1 MTSSLACVVLAA
13 GEGKR
18 MRSQRPKPLHLLCG
32 RAMLL
37 HVLDRVAEL
46 DAERAVI
53 VVGHGAERITKK
65 LVEDGPSDLPI
76 DFVEQSVQRGTGDA
90 ASVAL
95 TAFEDDDEDADLL
108 VLAGDMP
115 LIRTPTLRRLL
126 ELHRTTDA
134 AVTVLGYDFPDPDGY
149 GRLVRGKDD
158 RVERIV
164 EHRDATDEERE
175 LTEVNASIYVFK
187 RSLLAPALR
196 RVTPDN
202 AQGEYYL
209 TDVVAVLADAGHRVE
224 ALIGDDATEM
234 LGVNDRAQL
243 AAAEAELR
251 RRTNAAWLDRGV
263 TMLDPA
269 NTYIDATVHLG
280 EDVTLFPGTIL
291 QGQTRIGARS
301 EIGPESRLV
310 DTIVGED
317 CTVRST
323 YATDTEIG
331 DGCTVGPFCHLAA
344 GASLAPGTTTGPFYT
359 RPEGRGE

>member
-1 MTSSLACVVLAA
+1 MTSSLAAVVLAA

-18 MRSQRPKPLHLLCG
+18 MRSSRPKPLHLLCG

-46 DAERAVI
+46 DAERAVV
-53 VVGHGAERITKK
+53 VVGHGAERVTKK
-65 LVEDGPSDLPI
+65 LVEDGPPGLPI
-76 DFVEQSVQRGTGDA
+76 EFVEQVVQRGTGDA

-95 TAFEDDDEDADLL
+95 TAFDDDDEHADVL

-115 LIRTPTLRRLL
+115 LVRSETLARLV
-126 ELHRTTDA
+126 ELHRDTDA
-134 AVTVLGYDFPDPDGY
+134 AVTVLGVRLPDPTGY

-158 RVERIV
+158 RVVRIV
-164 EHRDATDEERE
+164 EQRDATAEEQEIDEIN
-175 LTEVNASIYVFK
+175 TSIYCFK
-187 RSLLAPALR
+187 RSLLSPALR

-209 TDVVAVLADAGHRVE
+209 TDVIAVLSEAGHRVE
-224 ALIGDDATEM
+224 SLIADDPGEM

-251 RRTNAAWLDRGV
+251 RRTNLAWLDRGV
-263 TMLDPA
+263 TMLDPD
-269 NTYIDATVHLG
+269 NTYVDATVDLG

-301 EIGPESRLV
+301 EIGPDSRLV
-310 DTIVGED
+310 DTVVGED
-317 CTVRST
+317 CTIRST
-323 YATDTEIG
+323 YATDAEIG
-331 DGCTVGPFCHLAA
+331 AGSVIGPFCHVT
-344 GASLAPGTTTGPFYT
+344 GVSIAPGTTTGPFYT
-359 RPEGRGE
+359 QE

>member
-18 MRSQRPKPLHLLCG
+18 MRSSRPKPLHLLCG

-37 HVLDRVAEL
+37 HILDRVAAL
-46 DAERAVI
+46 PAERAVV

-65 LVEDGPSDLPI
+65 LVDDGPPGLPI

-90 ASVAL
+90 ALVAL
-95 TAFEDDDEDADLL
+95 TAFDDDDEDADLL

-115 LIRTPTLRRLL
+115 LVRTETLGALV
-126 ELHRTTDA
+126 ELHRATAA
-134 AVTVLGYDFPDPDGY
+134 AVTVLGFDFPDPTGY

-158 RVERIV
+158 RVVRIV
-164 EHRDATDEERE
+164 EQRDASPEERAI
-175 LTEVNASIYVFK
+175 TEVNASIYVFK

-196 RVTPDN
+196 RLTPDN

-209 TDVVAVLADAGHRVE
+209 TDVVAVLSEAGHRVE
-224 ALIGDDATEM
+224 ALVGADATEM

-251 RRTNAAWLDRGV
+251 RRTNLAWLDRGV
-263 TMLDPA
+263 TMVDPA
-269 NTYIDATVHLG
+269 HTYIDATVDIG
-280 EDVTLFPGTIL
+280 EDVTLFPGTLL
-291 QGQTRIGARS
+291 QGQTRIGAGS
-301 EIGPESRLV
+301 EIGPDARLV
-310 DTIVGED
+310 DSVVGER
-317 CTVRST
+317 CVVRST

-331 DGCTVGPFCHLAA
+331 DDSVVGPFCHLSP
-344 GASLAPGTTTGPFYT
+344 GASVAPGTITGPFYT
-359 RPEGRGE
+359 QP

>member
-18 MRSQRPKPLHLLCG
+18 MRSSRPKPLHLLCG

-37 HVLDRVAEL
+37 HILDRVAEL
-46 DAERAVI
+46 DAERAVV

-65 LVEDGPSDLPI
+65 LVEDGPPGLPI
-76 DFVEQSVQRGTGDA
+76 DFVEQAVQRGTGDA

-95 TAFEDDDEDADLL
+95 TAFEDDDEHADLI

-115 LIRTPTLRRLL
+115 LVRTETLRQLVD
-126 ELHRTTDA
+126 LHRRTDA
-134 AVTVLGYDFPDPDGY
+134 AVTVLGFGLAEPTGY

-158 RVERIV
+158 RVVRIV
-164 EHRDATDEERE
+164 EQRDALPDERAI
-175 LTEVNASIYVFK
+175 TEVNASIYCFK

-196 RVTPDN
+196 RLTPDN

-209 TDVVAVLADAGHRVE
+209 TDVVAVLAEAGHRVE
-224 ALIGDDATEM
+224 TLIGTDATEM
-234 LGVNDRAQL
+234 LGINDRAQL

-269 NTYIDATVHLG
+269 HTYIDATVDID

-301 EIGPESRLV
+301 EIGPDARLV
-310 DTIVGED
+310 DTVVGQG
-317 CTVRST
+317 CVIRST

-331 DGCTVGPFCHLAA
+331 DGCVVGPFCHLAA
-344 GASLAPGTTTGPFYT
+344 GASLTSGITTGPFYT
-359 RPEGRGE
+359 QP